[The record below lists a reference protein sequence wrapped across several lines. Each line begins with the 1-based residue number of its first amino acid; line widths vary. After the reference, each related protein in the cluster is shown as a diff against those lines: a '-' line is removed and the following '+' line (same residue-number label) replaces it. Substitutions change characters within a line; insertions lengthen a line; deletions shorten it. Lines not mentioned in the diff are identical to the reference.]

1 MRCERHCLRVKLE
14 VHARIVEK
22 GSLVDIDVKAA
33 VSTHLERCLHTVH
46 RVWSLRVISADGI
59 LHLSCNLR
67 ETALCE
73 IVLLGIVI
81 TRYPPSCMITCECK
95 LSHLL
100 LDHEVAELALIWE
113 LVTESETIVI
123 EAETDSHLSVCRSLD
138 EVYEKLVVMV
148 ADLCLLTPHWFP
160 CLVKCRS
167 LYAFEGESV
176 IERVARLTVFLR
188 NGAICVVNNL
198 LRLEHST
205 EFKSEV

>member
-1 MRCERHCLRVKLE
+1 
-14 VHARIVEK
+14 
-22 GSLVDIDVKAA
+22 
-33 VSTHLERCLHTVH
+33 
-46 RVWSLRVISADGI
+46 
-59 LHLSCNLR
+59 
-67 ETALCE
+67 
-73 IVLLGIVI
+73 
-81 TRYPPSCMITCECK
+81 MITCECK

-100 LDHEVAELALIWE
+100 LDHEVAELALILE